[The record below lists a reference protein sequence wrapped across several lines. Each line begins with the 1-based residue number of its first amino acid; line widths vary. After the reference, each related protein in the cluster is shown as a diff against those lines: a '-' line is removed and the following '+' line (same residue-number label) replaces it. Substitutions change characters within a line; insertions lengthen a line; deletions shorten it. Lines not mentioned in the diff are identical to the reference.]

1 MVKGL
6 LLKTDR
12 TATIVDLNSYLDYD
26 KYMNGYR
33 EYYLQNEMVLLQA
46 EDNEDI
52 NITASLMKLGLTDLT
67 IEIGGN
73 ELDPV
78 FGNVLLIKSYLLSDV
93 NVDALPK
100 IIRDSIVELRE
111 EAAAS

>member
-1 MVKGL
+1 MAKGL

-26 KYMNGYR
+26 KYMDTYR
-33 EYYLQNEMVLLQA
+33 EYYLQDEMVLLQA

-93 NVDALPK
+93 NVDSLPK
-100 IIRDSIVELRE
+100 IIRESIVELRE
-111 EAAAS
+111 EVAAS

>member
-1 MVKGL
+1 MAKGL

-26 KYMNGYR
+26 KYMDGYR
-33 EYYLQNEMVLLQA
+33 EYYLQDEMVLLQA

-73 ELDPV
+73 ELDSI

-100 IIRDSIVELRE
+100 IIRESIVELRE
-111 EAAAS
+111 EVAAS